1 MNRFKFGINRRG
13 FLRRATVG
21 AAAATIVPRNVLGQG
36 QTPPSEEFGGAL
48 IGTGGRGGTTFKMM
62 GPGIRFLAKCDV
74 KYLDRA
80 DNKTVY
86 TDYRRVLDR
95 HDVDVVAIATPP
107 HWHAAIS
114 VAAMAAGKDVMCE
127 KPMTKFIAEGRAV
140 VDAERRYGRIF
151 QIGTFGR
158 FTADR
163 QTHKL
168 MASGLVKKCDA
179 VVVRRG
185 FNVGIHCGMVRY
197 DVGPIPPNLDWDMY
211 CGPAPLR
218 PYHRHRFG
226 ASHRNYWDYEGGG
239 IGDHGQ
245 HAFDPVQYAYAKDF
259 TSPVEIEAHAPP
271 QHPEAC
277 GMWDWVELRYADG
290 LTFALESSEA
300 DHRYDRRQ
308 PRSVSED
315 DLSDEDR
322 AKLRAMPDPEP
333 LASFAEAIRTRR
345 RAGGHAE
352 ASHRCATL
360 LHLANIA
367 IRCGR
372 KIRYDPDK
380 EEIVGD
386 AEANR
391 LVHQP
396 MRAPWRT

>member
-1 MNRFKFGINRRG
+1 
-13 FLRRATVG
+13 
-21 AAAATIVPRNVLGQG
+21 
-36 QTPPSEEFGGAL
+36 
-48 IGTGGRGGTTFKMM
+48 
-62 GPGIRFLAKCDV
+62 
-74 KYLDRA
+74 
-80 DNKTVY
+80 
-86 TDYRRVLDR
+86 
-95 HDVDVVAIATPP
+95 
-107 HWHAAIS
+107 
-114 VAAMAAGKDVMCE
+114 
-127 KPMTKFIAEGRAV
+127 
-140 VDAERRYGRIF
+140 
-151 QIGTFGR
+151 
-158 FTADR
+158 
-163 QTHKL
+163 
-168 MASGLVKKCDA
+168 
-179 VVVRRG
+179 
-185 FNVGIHCGMVRY
+185 
-197 DVGPIPPNLDWDMY
+197 MY

-290 LTFALESSEA
+290 LTFVLESSEA
-300 DHRYDRRQ
+300 DQRYDRRR

-352 ASHRCATL
+352 ASHRSATL

-396 MRAPWRT
+396 MRAPWRI